1 METTTGKLPMGIL
14 HPTTGEKMFTLSR
27 FQPSEDTG
35 FFIQH
40 YWVVKWDLRGQP
52 PYRQTVLSHP
62 NVNLIFEQNNSR
74 IYGISP
80 TTSIRLI
87 QEHGWVVGLKF
98 RPGGFYPFWLSP
110 ISSLTSNT
118 ISFEEVFK
126 MDSQPL
132 EQEIF
137 AQDSPE
143 LAVKWVDSFMSA
155 RLPERDKK
163 VELVSDI
170 VRCIQ
175 DDRTIIRVDDAV
187 RHTGLHK
194 RTLQRLFDR
203 YVGVSPKWVI
213 QRYRLHEAADRM
225 MQGLTAPNWIEL
237 SLELGYYDHSHF
249 IRDFKLIVGSTPEEY
264 VREKMG

>member
-14 HPTTGEKMFTLSR
+14 HPTAGEKMFTLSR

-40 YWVVKWDLRGQP
+40 YWVVKWDLRGQA

-62 NVNLIFEQNNSR
+62 NVNLVFEKDNTR
-74 IYGISP
+74 IYGISQ
-80 TTSIRLI
+80 TTSTRLI
-87 QEHGWVVGLKF
+87 EEHGWVVGLKF

-110 ISSLTSNT
+110 VSGLTSKS
-118 ISFEEVFK
+118 ISFQEVFN
-126 MDSQPL
+126 MDTGSI

-137 AQDSPE
+137 TQDSPE
-143 LAVKWVDSFMSA
+143 AAVKWVDLFMSA
-155 RLPERDKK
+155 RLPKRDRK
-163 VELVSDI
+163 VGLVSEI
-170 VRCIQ
+170 VQYIQ
-175 DDRTIIRVDDAV
+175 DDRTIIRVDDVA
-187 RHTGLHK
+187 RHTGLHT

-225 MQGLTAPNWIEL
+225 VQGLSAPNWMEL

-249 IRDFKLIVGSTPEEY
+249 IRDFKLIVGATPEEY
-264 VREKMG
+264 VREKIG